1 MSAVT
6 SLMVS
11 FGIPCYIYVV
21 DRSLFVANLGQMER
35 GEGERER
42 KREERSGKWHT
53 LVEVECLW
61 YAGKR
66 IEQDTTTQKIQRTCF
81 TLSFSKVLAHTH
93 AYAKYF
99 SLISN
104 LANHDMSG
112 RWKPCTTHMLV
123 VGWGGS
129 MRVCMRKWGILHTP
143 KKLISRSVTSQYKK
157 YTLVHRRG
165 G

>member
-1 MSAVT
+1 MSAIT

-11 FGIPCYIYVV
+11 FGNSCYIYMYVV
-21 DRSLFVANLGQMER
+21 DRSIFAASR
-35 GEGERER
+35 WKGERER
-42 KREERSGKWHT
+42 GWEREERSGKWHT

-66 IEQDTTTQKIQRTCF
+66 IEQDTTTQEIQRTRF

-104 LANHDMSG
+104 LANHDMPG
-112 RWKPCTTHMLV
+112 CWKPCTTHMV
-123 VGWGGS
+123 VAGWGGS
-129 MRVCMRKWGILHTP
+129 MRVCMCKWGILHTP
-143 KKLISRSVTSQYKK
+143 KKLISRSVTS
-157 YTLVHRRG
+157 
-165 G
+165 